1 MRRDHLLVF
10 QDDLVVGVVHGLS
23 DSVVGVG
30 GQDVVQGGPKRE
42 DRLHGFRLGGRDQ
55 VENSCNACS
64 RKNKTNHD
72 DDDAKLETFVKVL
85 DHITGL

>member
-55 VENSCNACS
+55 VGKLLQ
-64 RKNKTNHD
+64 RLFTQKQNKIGNF
-72 DDDAKLETFVKVL
+72 L
-85 DHITGL
+85 